1 MLNTSGDRGLD
12 RAFYTGVEVLLVG
25 PAPPPLASLAP
36 SLLCL
41 GLASLRLHICPRLC
55 LCLCAASPPPLSAFF
70 SSPPLASSLYSF
82 LHSALTSIPSV
93 AIFFS
98 DPSALDCN
106 PLSFSL
112 SPYSAIGFLSIALF
126 SSPFP
131 ASPLFNSSSLFWFAG
146 LCISPSD

>member
-1 MLNTSGDRGLD
+1 MI
-12 RAFYTGVEVLLVG
+12 GVWIEPSIPGWRCFWWAQRRPLS
-25 PAPPPLASLAP
+25 PPSP
-36 SLLCL
+36 LLCSVSAL
-41 GLASLRLHICPRLC
+41 L
-55 LCLCAASPPPLSAFF
+55 LCASISVPVFVSVSVRLPPPLSAFF